1 MSVSYCTSMS
11 PHDQW
16 FFNHPEDMVQGV
28 VKEPTLDLSNEAL
41 IKNHL
46 HSIWMSAACVDL
58 PGTVAQALD
67 LTKVPDYPVLPDVL
81 KSLQSEAITKKAVEL
96 GKSVLGTS
104 GFRTQGSALDVVRQ
118 GLR

>member
-46 HSIWMSAACVDL
+46 PFH
-58 PGTVAQALD
+58 
-67 LTKVPDYPVLPDVL
+67 
-81 KSLQSEAITKKAVEL
+81 
-96 GKSVLGTS
+96 
-104 GFRTQGSALDVVRQ
+104 LDV
-118 GLR
+118 GCLR